1 MDRENDAVAWSRNAF
16 WTLLKSEP
24 QAPPAV
30 LSREVEDRAGYSVE
44 RLLFDFGAAGPVRGI
59 LTRPTKTMGRA
70 PALLYMHAHG
80 GRFDIG
86 ANEILDGQPATLSP
100 LGPVFAGQGYVTLM
114 LEMPLFG
121 ARATITESALS
132 KALLWR
138 GRTVMGQMLAE
149 LTGALGYLA
158 GRDDVDAGRVGA
170 YGISMGCTHGFM
182 LAALDDRIK
191 AVAHLCCFADYGVM
205 IDLNLHDGHGHYLT
219 IPGMLA
225 ETSVGEIGGAI
236 APRPQL
242 ICIGEAD
249 TLTPPAAFAKAYDE
263 TRTAYAVAGAPSALR
278 LFSEPGIG
286 HAETPGMRKAVL
298 EFFRETL

>member
-1 MDRENDAVAWSRNAF
+1 MTWSRQGF
-16 WTLLKSEP
+16 WNLLKAEP
-24 QAPPAV
+24 RPAPPV
-30 LSREVEDRAGYSVE
+30 LTRTVEDRPGYTVE
-44 RLLFDFGAAGPVRGI
+44 RLVFDFGAAGPVRGI
-59 LTRPTKTMGRA
+59 VTRASTISARR

-86 ANEILDGQPATLSP
+86 VNEILDGQPATLSP
-100 LGPVFAGQGYVTLM
+100 LGPVFAADGYVTLM

-121 ARATITESALS
+121 ERATISESALS

-138 GRTVMGQMLAE
+138 GKTLMGQMLSE

-158 GRDDVDAGRVGA
+158 ARDDVDPDRIGA

-205 IDLNLHDGHGHYLT
+205 IDLGLHDLHGHYLT
-219 IPGMLA
+219 IPGMLTA
-225 ETSVGEIGGAI
+225 TSVGEIGGAI

-249 TLTPPAAFAKAYDE
+249 RLTPPAAFAKAYE
-263 TRTAYAVAGAPSALR
+263 EARVTYKAAGAPTALR
-278 LFSEPGIG
+278 LFSEPGVG
-286 HAETPGMRKAVL
+286 HAETQGMRDAVL
-298 EFFRETL
+298 RFFRETL

>member
-1 MDRENDAVAWSRNAF
+1 MAWSLEGF
-16 WTLLKSEP
+16 WGLLKSEP
-24 QAPPAV
+24 RAAAALMSQV
-30 LSREVEDRAGYSVE
+30 VEDRAGYSVE
-44 RLLFDFGAAGPVRGI
+44 RLVFDFGAAGPVRGI
-59 LTRPTKTMGRA
+59 LTRPTTILGRV

-100 LGPVFAGQGYVTLM
+100 LGPVFAGEGYVTLM

-121 ARATITESALS
+121 ARATMTESALS

-138 GRTVMGQMLAE
+138 GKTLMGQMLAE
-149 LTGALGYLA
+149 LSGALGYLA
-158 GRDDVDAGRVGA
+158 DRDDVDAARIGA

-205 IDLNLHDGHGHYLT
+205 IDLGAHDGHGHYMT
-219 IPGMLA
+219 IPGMLTQ
-225 ETSVGEIGGAI
+225 TSVGEIGGAI

-249 TLTPPAAFAKAYDE
+249 TLTPPTAFAKAFGE
-263 TRTAYAVAGAPSALR
+263 TRAAYVAAGVPEALR
-278 LFSEPGIG
+278 LVSEPGIG
-286 HAETPGMRKAVL
+286 HAETPRMRREVL
-298 EFFRETL
+298 QFFRETL

>member
-1 MDRENDAVAWSRNAF
+1 VAWSREGF
-16 WTLLKSEP
+16 WGLLKSEP
-24 QAPPAV
+24 CAAAALMSQVA
-30 LSREVEDRAGYSVE
+30 EDRAGYSVE
-44 RLLFDFGAAGPVRGI
+44 RLVFDFGAAGPVRGI
-59 LTRPTKTMGRA
+59 LTRPTRILGRV

-86 ANEILDGQPATLSP
+86 ANEILGGQPATLSP
-100 LGPVFAGQGYVTLM
+100 LGPVFAGEGYVTLM

-138 GRTVMGQMLAE
+138 GKTLMGQMLAE

-158 GRDDVDAGRVGA
+158 DRDDVDAARIGA

-205 IDLNLHDGHGHYLT
+205 IDLGAHDGHGHYMT
-219 IPGMLA
+219 IPGMLTQ
-225 ETSVGEIGGAI
+225 TSVGEIGGAI

-249 TLTPPAAFAKAYDE
+249 TLTPPTAFAKAFGE
-263 TRTAYAVAGAPSALR
+263 TRAAYVAAGVPEALR
-278 LFSEPGIG
+278 LVSEPGIG
-286 HAETPGMRKAVL
+286 HAETPRMRREVL
-298 EFFRETL
+298 QFFRDTL